1 MIHITVEVID
11 PEHGKVVKKAFNAM
25 FKASNLIEKKSN
37 DMNLDII
44 GMSWREL
51 RENLVHNSVP
61 KIINII

>member
-1 MIHITVEVID
+1 
-11 PEHGKVVKKAFNAM
+11 M

-51 RENLVHNSVP
+51 RENLVHNTVP